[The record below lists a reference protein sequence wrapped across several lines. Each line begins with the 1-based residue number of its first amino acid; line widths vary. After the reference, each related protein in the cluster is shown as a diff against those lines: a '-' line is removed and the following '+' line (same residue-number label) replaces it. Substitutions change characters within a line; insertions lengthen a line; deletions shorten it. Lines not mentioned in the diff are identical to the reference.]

1 MHYHIRR
8 LAPTDAAALH
18 RLRTSPGVVRNTLQ
32 QPFQSLASVQQ
43 LLDNFPPHIHALVA
57 CTPDG
62 ELVGCGGLHLSIPP
76 RRRHTAL
83 LFLMVRDDWQGKG
96 VGGALLSAV
105 LDYADNWLDLKRIEL
120 DAVHD
125 NHGAIAL
132 YERYGFVHEGV
143 ARGFN
148 LREGVYED
156 AVLMARLRFR
166 PGEHAASTKSAE
178 PATRPAPRQDRPRLA
193 FNLRHSELD
202 DAAGVAALMAHDSVQ
217 ANTLQLPY
225 PDENAWRQRLNS
237 GDLGLVAEAA
247 DGSIVGNAAIWQ
259 PSDNP
264 RLAHIAELGISVHP
278 AQHGQGVGSA
288 LFQALL
294 QQARNYLPYRRLQLK
309 VFSDNAPAIALY
321 EKHGF
326 VTEALLRGDGLRHGG
341 YHDCLLMARA
351 VKQP

>member
-8 LAPTDAAALH
+8 LAPTDATALH

-62 ELVGCGGLHLSIPP
+62 ELVGCGGLHLTIPP

-83 LFLMVRDDWQGKG
+83 LFLIVRDDWQGKG
-96 VGGALLSAV
+96 VGGALLRAL

-132 YERYGFVHEGV
+132 YERYGFAHEGT

-178 PATRPAPRQDRPRLA
+178 PATRPAPRQDTPRQA
-193 FNLRHSELD
+193 FSLRHSELD

-225 PDENAWRQRLNS
+225 PDENAWRQRLRDCQLS
-237 GDLGLVAEAA
+237 LVALSAE
-247 DGSIVGNAAIWQ
+247 GGVIGNAAIWQ

-264 RLAHIAELGISVHP
+264 RRGHIAELGIIVHP

-288 LFQALL
+288 LLQTLL
-294 QQARNYLPYRRLQLK
+294 QQVGDYLPYRRLQLM

-321 EKHGF
+321 EKYGF
-326 VTEALLRGDGLRHGG
+326 AREATLRGDSLRHGG
-341 YHDCLLMARA
+341 YHDSLLMARA
-351 VKQP
+351 VK

>member
-1 MHYHIRR
+1 MNYHIRR
-8 LAPTDAAALH
+8 LAPGDAAALH

-62 ELVGCGGLHLSIPP
+62 ELVGCGGLHLVERL
-76 RRRHTAL
+76 RRRHVATF
-83 LFLMVRDDWQGKG
+83 FLMVRDDWQGKG
-96 VGGALLSAV
+96 VGSALLRAV

-132 YERYGFVHEGV
+132 YQRYGFEHEGV

-148 LREGVYED
+148 LREGIYED

-166 PGEHAASTKSAE
+166 PGEHAANVDAPAGSTL
-178 PATRPAPRQDRPRLA
+178 RQVAPRQP
-193 FNLRHSELD
+193 FSLRHSEPG
-202 DAAGVAALMAHDSVQ
+202 DAAGVAALMAHDSTQ

-225 PDENAWRQRLNS
+225 PDQRFWQQRLS
-237 GDLGLVAEAA
+237 AGRLGLVAV
-247 DGSIVGNAAIWQ
+247 DSTGNIIGNAGIWQ
-259 PSDNP
+259 PGDNP
-264 RLAHIAELGISVHP
+264 RLAHIAELGITVHP

-288 LFQALL
+288 LLQALL
-294 QQARNYLPYRRLQLK
+294 QQVGDYLPYRRLQLT
-309 VFSDNAPAIALY
+309 VYSDNAPAIALY
-321 EKHGF
+321 EKYGF
-326 VTEALLRGDGLRHGG
+326 VREATLRGDGLRHGG

-351 VKQP
+351 VKL

>member
-1 MHYHIRR
+1 MHYQIRR
-8 LAPTDAAALH
+8 LAPSDAAALH
-18 RLRTSPGVVRNTLQ
+18 RLRTCPGVVRNTLQ

-62 ELVGCGGLHLSIPP
+62 ELVGCGGLHLAIPP

-96 VGGALLSAV
+96 VGGALMRAL

-132 YERYGFVHEGV
+132 YERYGFEHEGV

-166 PGEHAASTKSAE
+166 PGEHAASTRPAE
-178 PATRPAPRQDRPRLA
+178 PATRPAPRQDRPRQL
-193 FNLRHSELD
+193 FHLRHSELD

-225 PDENAWRQRLNS
+225 PDENAWRQRLS
-237 GDLGLVAEAA
+237 DCKYSLVAEAA

-259 PSDNP
+259 PGDNP
-264 RLAHIAELGISVHP
+264 RLAHIAELGIIVHP

-288 LFQALL
+288 LLQALL
-294 QQARNYLPYRRLQLK
+294 GQVSDYLPYRRLQLK

-321 EKHGF
+321 EKYGF
-326 VTEALLRGDGLRHGG
+326 VREATLRGDGLRHGA

-351 VKQP
+351 VK